1 MKLLGDNI
9 DTIKKNTDIL
19 IDSSK
24 EVGLEINIEKSKYLL
39 LPHHQNAGQNRDT
52 EIANRL
58 FENCVTVEIF
68 GDDSNKSKFDSGL
81 N

>member
-1 MKLLGDNI
+1 MLL
-9 DTIKKNTDIL
+9 
-19 IDSSK
+19 SR
-24 EVGLEINIEKSKYLL
+24 
-39 LPHHQNAGQNRDT
+39 HQNAGQNRDM

-68 GDDSNKSKFDSGL
+68 GDDSYKSKFDSEC